1 MRTRAG
7 AGDLA
12 NGRRSCGSAVVREG
26 DETDRWGRP
35 VSVSLEEGGDPDEQ
49 GPLISGRVRESAR
62 AVRAGERSRAVL
74 GRIQAGRQFSTVHF
88 FFFLFV

>member
-35 VSVSLEEGGDPDEQ
+35 VSVSPEEGGE
-49 GPLISGRVRESAR
+49 
-62 AVRAGERSRAVL
+62 
-74 GRIQAGRQFSTVHF
+74 T
-88 FFFLFV
+88 